1 MYESATGKITE
12 LEAETAF
19 GRLAR
24 YVRMRIDAARED
36 RSEVVVP
43 ITWHSLESEAL
54 FPTFEGRLR
63 LYRLPGGSN
72 RLELDGHYAPPGGVL
87 GRAADAAAMYALAQ
101 ATVQDFVERIAS
113 VLARNALGRS
123 VADQVDAGTLTL
135 ERDPLA

>member
-12 LEAETAF
+12 LKADGPF

-24 YVRMRIDAARED
+24 YARMQVAGAQIEKD
-36 RSEVVVP
+36 EVVVP

-63 LYRLPGGSN
+63 LYRVPDGTG
-72 RLELDGHYAPPGGVL
+72 RLRLVGHYSPPGGVL
-87 GRAADAAAMYALAQ
+87 GRAADAAAMYAVAQ
-101 ATVQDFVERIAS
+101 ATVEDFVERIAA

-123 VADQVDAGTLTL
+123 VSEQVDSGRLTL
-135 ERDPLA
+135 DQDPLA